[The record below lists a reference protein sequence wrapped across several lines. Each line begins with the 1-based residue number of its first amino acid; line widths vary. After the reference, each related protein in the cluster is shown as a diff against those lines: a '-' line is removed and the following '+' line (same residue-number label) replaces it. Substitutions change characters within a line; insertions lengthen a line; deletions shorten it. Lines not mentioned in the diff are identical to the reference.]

1 VIRELAGEELTAAA
15 HLAAAAFREDPGFSY
30 LLPDDAARRWRLPS
44 LIEAIWRVYAAAG
57 GRVKGAFDGDALVGM
72 SSVLPAGAP
81 DPGFLAWLRRWRS
94 LAWMLKDP
102 AAILRSL
109 ALVHAMEERRPPDTD
124 YLHLLAVHP
133 ATQGRGIGAALLR
146 DALKSTIPLYLETFT
161 AENAAWYEKLGF
173 QPLAVVSS
181 PVRPTFWIF
190 KRDGLSSPPESLPG

>member
-1 VIRELAGEELTAAA
+1 VIRFLSETELSAAA

-30 LLPDDAARRWRLPS
+30 ILPDDAARRWRLPS
-44 LIEAIWRVYAAAG
+44 LIAALLRVDAAAG

-81 DPGFLAWLRRWRS
+81 NPGLFAWLRHGRS
-94 LAWMLKDP
+94 LAWMLKEP
-102 AAILRSL
+102 AAILRGL
-109 ALVHAMEERRPPDTD
+109 GLIGAMEERRPPDTD

-146 DALKSTIPLYLETFT
+146 DALKSTNPVYLETFT
-161 AENAAWYEKLGF
+161 AENAAWYEKRGF

-190 KRDGLSSPPESLPG
+190 KREGLSAAPKSLPG